1 MIDLT
6 FSNVH
11 RLFVLSF
18 MFGRNVPIRFCF
30 SMYCMLLI
38 EIKDFNELIDNK
50 SFFDQ
55 PVKKQKIYEN
65 LSKRQEKM
73 VYKRKLTKLCV
84 PPK

>member
-18 MFGRNVPIRFCF
+18 MFGRNVP
-30 SMYCMLLI
+30 
-38 EIKDFNELIDNK
+38 KDFNELIDNK

-55 PVKKQKIYEN
+55 TVKTKQKSCKKTTEMSRNDDCTTGNVLDYL
-65 LSKRQEKM
+65 LSSKM
-73 VYKRKLTKLCV
+73 L
-84 PPK
+84 